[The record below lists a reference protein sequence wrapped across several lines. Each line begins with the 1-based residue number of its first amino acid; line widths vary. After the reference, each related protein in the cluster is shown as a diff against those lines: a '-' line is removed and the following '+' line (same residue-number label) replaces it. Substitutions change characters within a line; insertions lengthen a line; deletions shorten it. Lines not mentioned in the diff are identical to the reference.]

1 MAPAPVYPE
10 RRIERMRHDM
20 ETLIWAGAV
29 ITLLGLVGLIWC
41 IVKVSRARKRGL
53 DDDALKAE
61 LQKVVALNLGA
72 LLLSAFGLMMV
83 VVGIFLS

>member
-1 MAPAPVYPE
+1 M
-10 RRIERMRHDM
+10 DF
-20 ETLIWAGAV
+20 LIWSGAA

-53 DDDALKAE
+53 DDAALKAE

>member
-1 MAPAPVYPE
+1 M
-10 RRIERMRHDM
+10 
-20 ETLIWAGAV
+20 
-29 ITLLGLVGLIWC
+29 TLLGLFGLIWC
-41 IVKVSRARKRGL
+41 ILKVSRARKRGL

>member
-1 MAPAPVYPE
+1 
-10 RRIERMRHDM
+10 M
-20 ETLIWAGAV
+20 EVMIWVGAAV
-29 ITLLGLVGLIWC
+29 TLLGLAGLIWC
-41 IVKVSRARKRGL
+41 IVRVQRARKQSA
-53 DDDALKAE
+53 DDDALKAA